1 MPTYTTIPESTLT
14 EQLTDTFGGYNHN
27 YKIGDGEFYDMKNLT
42 SDYYPL
48 MGNRQL
54 RSIIPHEFDT
64 IYGIAADG
72 AGDLYVVGKG
82 DGDTSAKLYEICKGS
97 DKNAYEKIVSVSAHS
112 LGWTVSGSLT
122 LSDGEKQMLFFG
134 NELVIFPDAV
144 AVNIKDALPV
154 GGESEPLFP
163 WRSLGFERSVE
174 LSETVPLVI
183 TPCDAEGNELSGSA
197 SETAPQSP
205 TEGTVWID
213 TSGGKIVWKKYT
225 ASTWIA
231 LTDVYAEIAIASTM
245 RDIWDI
251 STGDAVTFGGIGDL
265 SGSHII
271 IKAGVLESS
280 PDTKRFIINGIVSEK
295 KEIKT
300 GTFTAKR
307 EVPKMDFVVQAQNR
321 LWGCRYYEAQN
332 WGEESINEIYACK
345 LGDARNWN
353 VFQGLSTDSY
363 TASCGTMGEF
373 TGAANLNGYPIFF
386 KENCFHKVHIS
397 SSGAHQIT
405 DKSVQGVQDGC
416 GGSVAMVGDIC
427 YYKSRTG
434 IVAFD
439 GTTTYSLGDNLG
451 DVRYTEAVGGSA
463 NDKYYISMKDSS
475 GQWSMF
481 AYDTSKALWHK
492 EDESHALQFYSVNS
506 DTFFITQDSSDV
518 YNISLISDYNKTSTQ
533 EDAQEWEAVTGLQGY
548 SYTGQ
553 KYISRFNLRMVLPK
567 GSYMDIY
574 IEYDSDGRWEH
585 QGHIKGTGTTSFMIP
600 VRPRRCDH
608 FRIKFAGA
616 GDVRLYSMSK
626 LFEGGTDVR

>member
-1 MPTYTTIPESTLT
+1 MPTYTTIPEVSAT
-14 EQLTDTFGGYNHN
+14 EQVTDVFGGYNHGL
-27 YKIGDGEFYDMKNLT
+27 KIGDGEFYDMRNLT

-82 DGDTSAKLYEICKGS
+82 DGDTGAKLYKIYKGS
-97 DKNAYEKIVSVSAHS
+97 DKSAYEKIVSVSAHS

-154 GGESEPLFP
+154 SSESEQLFP
-163 WRSLGFERSVE
+163 WRSLGFERSAE
-174 LSETVPLVI
+174 LSETEPLVI

-231 LTDVYAEIAIASTM
+231 LTDVYAELSIATTM
-245 RDIWDI
+245 RDYWDI

-307 EVPKMDFVVQAQNR
+307 GVPKMDFVVQAQNR

-363 TASCGTMGEF
+363 TASCGTMGKF
-373 TGAANLNGYPIFF
+373 TGAANVNGYPIFF

-416 GGSVAMVGDIC
+416 GGSVAMLGDTC
-427 YYKSRTG
+427 YYKARSG
-434 IVAFD
+434 IMAFD
-439 GTTTYSLGDNLG
+439 GSQAYDIGAALGDI
-451 DVRYTEAVGGSA
+451 VYTEADGGTA
-463 NDKYYISMKDSS
+463 NGKYYISLKALDNN
-475 GQWSMF
+475 WSIF
-481 AYDTSKALWHK
+481 AYDAQKALWHK
-492 EDESHALQFYSVNS
+492 EDDEHAMMFCSANDDAFYAEEHFGGS
-506 DTFFITQDSSDV
+506 
-518 YNISLISDYNKTSTQ
+518 NIHLISDYVRTSTA
-533 EDAQEWEAVTGLQGY
+533 ESAAGWEAVTGLLGY
-548 SYTGQ
+548 TYTGQ
-553 KYISRFNLRMVLPK
+553 KYISRFNLRMMLPQ
-567 GSYMDIY
+567 GSGMDIY
-574 IEYDSDGRWEH
+574 IEYDSSGKWEH
-585 QGHIKGTGTTSFMIP
+585 QGHIKGSGTTTFMLP

-608 FRIKFAGA
+608 FRIKLSGI
-616 GDVRLYSMSK
+616 GTVRLYSISK
-626 LFEGGTDVR
+626 LFEGGTDIK